1 MLTCAF
7 ARESAL
13 IFALDAAEKAVAVD
27 LSQVENQSVQLG
39 VSRLDFRLQSLK
51 RKLDFFLRVEDFL
64 DESLAEVDISLNVA
78 EGQLRGDLRLLDSLV
93 VLLGR
98 EFEVLDLALCRCT
111 DHESVK
117 VRDGGVGLLLRRVD
131 QPGKPLEV
139 VHLERSTEDDL
150 LQPLRRRVHGLLEL
164 GPRHECRDLLEVER
178 ATVRVK
184 LVKLGP
190 VQVGQVI
197 PLDQVQQVERHLAE
211 KYL

>member
-93 VLLGR
+93 VLLG
-98 EFEVLDLALCRCT
+98 
-111 DHESVK
+111 
-117 VRDGGVGLLLRRVD
+117 
-131 QPGKPLEV
+131 
-139 VHLERSTEDDL
+139 
-150 LQPLRRRVHGLLEL
+150 
-164 GPRHECRDLLEVER
+164 
-178 ATVRVK
+178 
-184 LVKLGP
+184 
-190 VQVGQVI
+190 
-197 PLDQVQQVERHLAE
+197 
-211 KYL
+211 